1 LQGTVILNDTTQST
15 NIQEVTVIK
24 TPNFPMDITQKL
36 ITWYQKNHRLLPWR
50 NTRDPYKI
58 WLSEVIL
65 QQTRINQGLDYY
77 LKFVENYPSVNHLA
91 NAGEDEVLKLWQ
103 GLGYYSRARNLHKAA
118 KIIQKDF
125 GGEFPR
131 IVDQI
136 KNLPGIGDYTAAAI
150 SSIVFGEPLP
160 AIDGNVL
167 RVISRLFAIEEPIDS
182 SNGKKKVEQ
191 VLQLLIDRQKPGIF
205 NQAVMEFGATW
216 CKPQNPDCP
225 NCIFAA
231 ECMAFSA
238 KIVDKLPVK
247 AKKSVQKVRYFY
259 YLNIH
264 LIDENNRLVYLRKRS
279 ESDIWRGLYDFPLIE
294 TAEEVTMDCLIND
307 PRWMEIFLNTKPVIE
322 KVSGKF
328 THILT
333 HQKIS
338 ARFIET
344 EIETPLSN
352 KAYVAVKPGMINKY
366 PVPRLIEK
374 YWQTEK

>member
-1 LQGTVILNDTTQST
+1 
-15 NIQEVTVIK
+15 
-24 TPNFPMDITQKL
+24 MDISQKL
-36 ITWYQKNHRLLPWR
+36 IVWYQRNHRQLPWR

-77 LKFVENYPSVNHLA
+77 LKFVENYPTVNHLA
-91 NAGEDEVLKLWQ
+91 NADEDEVLKLWQ

-131 IVDQI
+131 IFDQI
-136 KNLPGIGDYTAAAI
+136 KDLPGIGDYTAAAI
-150 SSIVFGEPLP
+150 SSIAFGEPFP

-167 RVISRLFAIEEPIDS
+167 RVISRLFAVEEPIDS
-182 SNGKKKVEQ
+182 NNGKKKIEQ
-191 VLQLLIDRQKPGIF
+191 VLQLLIDKQNPGVF

-216 CKPQNPDCP
+216 CKPKNPDCP
-225 NCIFAA
+225 NCIFAT
-231 ECMAFSA
+231 ECMAFA
-238 KIVDKLPVK
+238 GKIVDNLPVK
-247 AKKSVQKVRYFY
+247 AKKSAQKVRYFY

-264 LIDENNRLVYLRKRS
+264 LVDENNRLVYLRKRL

-294 TAEEVTMDCLIND
+294 TAEEVTMETLFDDL
-307 PRWMEIFLNTKPVIE
+307 RWVEIFSNAKPVIK

-333 HQKIS
+333 HQKII

-344 EIETPLSN
+344 EIETPLN
-352 KAYVAVKPGMINKY
+352 NNAFVAVKPEIINNY

-374 YWQTEK
+374 YFQSEKQK

>member
-1 LQGTVILNDTTQST
+1 MEITPRLMNWYLQ
-15 NIQEVTVIK
+15 
-24 TPNFPMDITQKL
+24 
-36 ITWYQKNHRLLPWR
+36 NHRDLPWR

-65 QQTRINQGLDYY
+65 QQTRINQGTDYY
-77 LKFVENYPSVNHLA
+77 LKFVENYPTVNHLA
-91 NAGEDEVLKLWQ
+91 NAAEDEVLKLWQ

-125 GGEFPR
+125 RGEFPR
-131 IVDQI
+131 IIDQI
-136 KNLPGIGDYTAAAI
+136 KNLPGIGNYTAAAI
-150 SSIVFGEPLP
+150 SSIAFGEPFP

-167 RVISRLFAIEEPIDS
+167 RVISRLFAVEEPIDS

-191 VLQLLIDRQKPGIF
+191 VLQLLIDRQNPGVF

-231 ECMAFSA
+231 ECMAFSG
-238 KIVDKLPVK
+238 KIVDILPVK
-247 AKKSVQKVRYFY
+247 AKKPGQKVRYFY

-264 LIDENNRLVYLRKRS
+264 IVNENNRLIYLKKRS
-279 ESDIWRGLYDFPLIE
+279 ESDIWKGLYDFPLIE
-294 TAEEVTMDCLIND
+294 TSEEVKMDALINH
-307 PRWMEIFLNTKPVIE
+307 PLWLEIFSDATPVIK
-322 KVSGKF
+322 KVSGNI

-333 HQKIS
+333 HQKIITQ
-338 ARFIET
+338 FIET

-352 KAYVAVKPGMINKY
+352 KAFVAVKSEMINKY
-366 PVPRLIEK
+366 PVSRLIEK
-374 YWQTEK
+374 YWQNEKLY